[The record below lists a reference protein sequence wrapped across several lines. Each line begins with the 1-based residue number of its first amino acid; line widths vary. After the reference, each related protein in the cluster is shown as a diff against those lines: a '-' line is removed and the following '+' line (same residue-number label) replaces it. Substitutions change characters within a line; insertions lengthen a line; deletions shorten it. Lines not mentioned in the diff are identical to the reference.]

1 MQSYENKQK
10 EQGVCKRIVLDFL
23 GYLAYKIKTD
33 SLTVE
38 ETESLAR
45 AFAENLN
52 LTGTTEDFARY
63 YGQSRENVKMVI
75 NRKMLAKP
83 KRRVFYSF
91 DAFRKVVPKR
101 WLEGN
106 KLDKGKG

>member
-23 GYLAYKIKTD
+23 GYLAYKVKTD
-33 SLTVE
+33 SLTME

-45 AFAENLN
+45 AFTENLN
-52 LTGTTEDFARY
+52 LTGTTEDFARF

-75 NRKMLAKP
+75 NRKLMAKP
-83 KRRVFYSF
+83 KRRVFYPF
-91 DAFRKVVPKR
+91 GAFREIVPRR
-101 WLEGN
+101 WIEGN
-106 KLDKGKG
+106 KPDKGKG